1 MKVQPTDPQPAVQKT
16 TAQPFKQLL
25 AEAKKGPQPAAKP
38 KSAASTAAGV
48 PKAPTAR
55 VKPPISTT
63 VGAKAAI
70 NATNAVTTAAVT
82 TAAVTRAASQTRQ
95 VARQHSDAEADRL
108 ALVRSHHHQAA
119 SHQEVKAVES
129 TASALQ
135 RVDAR
140 VLSLIVKELESAFE
154 KEPPP
159 IPRAANSDGKQPFS
173 GEQVRSP
180 APVEPPARAEQAVAL
195 IERIET
201 FVKSSRPA
209 LALTLN
215 NSLGA
220 RVEIERLGP
229 GQVALKLVGQQGPP
243 SADAISRIRE
253 ELKARGLKVGA
264 LSVA

>member
-70 NATNAVTTAAVT
+70 NATNAVT